1 MGKND
6 RSLELVEMTESDVYG
21 CTGQGGL
28 ET

>member
-6 RSLELVEMTESDVYG
+6 RSLELVEMTESDVQR
-21 CTGQGGL
+21 CTRQRDL